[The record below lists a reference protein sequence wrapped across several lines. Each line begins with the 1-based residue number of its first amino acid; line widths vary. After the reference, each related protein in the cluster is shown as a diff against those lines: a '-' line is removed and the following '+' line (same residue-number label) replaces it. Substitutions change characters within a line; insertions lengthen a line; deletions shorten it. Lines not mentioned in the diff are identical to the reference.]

1 MEMKAMFD
9 FVGLTSDDGSHANES
24 MQSIV
29 VAYKMKLS
37 EKLKEELADR
47 QFNKD
52 DESEDI
58 NKDVEFGRWPTT
70 WWQQFSVLLRR
81 GVRERRHDSFS
92 AFKIVE
98 VLSVSILTA
107 LLWWRSPI
115 SHIQDQVIHSL
126 TFQSL
131 FLF

>member
-1 MEMKAMFD
+1 MEMKANFD

-24 MQSIV
+24 MHSIA

-37 EKLKEELADR
+37 EKLKEELADK

-52 DESEDI
+52 DESGDI
-58 NKDVEFGRWPTT
+58 NKDVEFGRWTTT

-92 AFKIVE
+92 AFKIVD
-98 VLSVSILTA
+98 
-107 LLWWRSPI
+107 LWKC
-115 SHIQDQVIHSL
+115 
-126 TFQSL
+126 FQCL
-131 FLF
+131 FLLPYYGGARLFPTYRIR